1 MKEYQMTIVV
11 EGEKF
16 LPIVKTVLADAVG
29 DMAVDW
35 DASDYSA
42 LISAIS
48 ALLARRRPV
57 LLVLNSEFNDPAK
70 GEYLRSLVYQGLY
83 DVADREFWEVAI
95 ADPNIEAWR
104 VANGR
109 EVAELIAKTPDLQA
123 AVAFLQQVK
132 SGAVVA
138 AE

>member
-1 MKEYQMTIVV
+1 MKNYQVAIVV
-11 EGEKF
+11 EGKKF
-16 LPIVKTVLADAVG
+16 LSIIKTVLADAVRG
-29 DMAVDW
+29 MEVDW

-42 LISAIS
+42 LSSARS
-48 ALLARRRPV
+48 ALFMQHRPV
-57 LLVLNSEFNDPAK
+57 LLVLNSQFNDPAT
-70 GEYLRSLVYQGLY
+70 GEYARALAHQGLY

-123 AVAFLQQVK
+123 AVAFLQRVK

-138 AE
+138 AG